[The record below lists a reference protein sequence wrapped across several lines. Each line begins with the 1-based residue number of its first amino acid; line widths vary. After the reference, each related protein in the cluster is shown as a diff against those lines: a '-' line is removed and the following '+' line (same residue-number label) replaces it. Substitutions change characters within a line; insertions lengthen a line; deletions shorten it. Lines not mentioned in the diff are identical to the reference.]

1 MTIIAYKPWLLFI
14 VAVLL
19 DTLGTTLFKHGT
31 NQLIDST
38 KMGWQGHLD
47 NILGALKR
55 KEITAGVVVYIIEYI
70 VWIGFL
76 STTPLSIAYP
86 LSSITIVLILLA
98 SRFFIGEKVGKNR
111 WLGGLLIITGMCLV
125 GGQT

>member
-1 MTIIAYKPWLLFI
+1 MILTIYKPWLLFI

-31 NQLIDST
+31 NQLKPSN
-38 KMGWQGHLD
+38 KAGWHGHFD
-47 NILGALKR
+47 NILAALKR
-55 KEITAGVVVYIIEYI
+55 KEITAGVTVYIVEYI

-86 LSSITIVLILLA
+86 LSSVTIVLILLA
-98 SRFFIGEKVGKNR
+98 STFFLGEKVSKNR